1 MLANSLRAQARA
13 VVASST
19 APRIG
24 LLHCARLIPRQ
35 TLRLLSTLRT
45 LPSTRSYSTGLADV
59 WKENAPSSEAAQDE
73 EPAPIPTPPGPYRD
87 NRTLYVGNLPAW
99 TSEADVR
106 DIFKDYPD
114 VEVLLSMCH
123 LHSMCKGLWQM
134 FGGGTLRGMV
144 PCSETLG
151 QCGVP
156 AQRIVLGT
164 QSSTAGKSYG
174 FVHVIFPTEE
184 VAEEVLK
191 MHAETPFKFDGR
203 QLRIEWTLRL
213 ERASEQAGSHT
224 LFVRNIPYSA
234 TEDDL
239 RELFGREAVV
249 TRVAL
254 GRNRPGETAGYA
266 HVQFASEGEAQKI
279 LEEHAQTPIVMSER
293 PLVIEYAANTTRHQR
308 PERVDAALREQTQE
322 TSTMWIGNLAE
333 SVTERELRLMFEPMG
348 SVMDVLEKYRD
359 PRSRRFAFI
368 DFASPKIVNDIV
380 SKHKEIPFRYAGDIV
395 YLDYGYSRVRPQTE
409 APPHHTLYLYA
420 FQRDEELLKEYFG
433 HHAAHIR
440 KINFWAPRGK
450 EDSEYPSAFIEFK
463 TVEDA
468 EAAVNELDG
477 REVRPGFQF
486 RLKYAQK
493 RATERAAWRS
503 AQGDYGMKSLSR
515 DSEEGDEREEVEA
528 QSRRR
533 RVGTT
538 KSGGRASY
546 GADWGG
552 GKRGE
557 RYRKG
562 KTG

>member
-24 LLHCARLIPRQ
+24 LLHCAKLIPRQ

-114 VEVLLSMCH
+114 VEVLL
-123 LHSMCKGLWQM
+123 K
-134 FGGGTLRGMV
+134 
-144 PCSETLG
+144 
-151 QCGVP
+151 
-156 AQRIVLGT
+156 
-164 QSSTAGKSYG
+164 SSTAGKSYG

-348 SVMDVLEKYRD
+348 SVMDVRLEKYRD